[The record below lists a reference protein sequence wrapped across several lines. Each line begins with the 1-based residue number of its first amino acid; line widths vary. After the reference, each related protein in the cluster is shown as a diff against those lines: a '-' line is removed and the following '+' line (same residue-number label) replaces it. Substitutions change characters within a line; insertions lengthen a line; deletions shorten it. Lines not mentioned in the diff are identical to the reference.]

1 MTQEQQ
7 QLPDQVQS
15 KSSKEEYLTAWLFN
29 WWQTAVLLDPTI
41 NSSDWIM
48 TTATML
54 RMLTES
60 SSKDD
65 ESFEKNADLVVSLVK
80 EELNGPREIIRD

>member
-15 KSSKEEYLTAWLFN
+15 KFNKEEYLTAWLLN

-41 NSSDWIM
+41 NSADWVM

-65 ESFEKNADLVVSLVK
+65 ESFAKNADLVVSLVK
-80 EELNGPREIIRD
+80 DELHGPREIIRD

>member
-7 QLPDQVQS
+7 QPPGQQI

-41 NSSDWIM
+41 NSADWVM

-65 ESFEKNADLVVSLVK
+65 ESFAKNADLVVGLVK
-80 EELNGPREIIRD
+80 DELHGPREIIRD

>member
-1 MTQEQQ
+1 
-7 QLPDQVQS
+7 
-15 KSSKEEYLTAWLFN
+15 
-29 WWQTAVLLDPTI
+29 
-41 NSSDWIM
+41 M